1 MNPEDFVEI
10 NGLRFTGGDGHHG
23 FFIDLDG
30 GLVGWD
36 DAPAVR
42 FDAIER
48 AHGDGDHDLSEVL
61 YEARIM
67 TVSGLCH
74 ARSSEELGVF
84 RNRLMAIP
92 TTGVRATVSTFGT
105 TTFADNSATASASKF
120 EVVVPGSIARYQFAR
135 RFSNPRRYGRLN
147 KSTSASD
154 GSFTTSHYGNA
165 RASTRFVVSATS
177 SNTGSRWRITGPG
190 DRSIVVTA
198 PLQPGHPHEY
208 DMFTGQLRID
218 GVLQYGAV
226 EIADSWSIPPG
237 RILNHTVSAS
247 GTGVSVSA
255 LTYDT
260 YI

>member
-10 NGLRFTGGDGHHG
+10 NGLRFRGGDGHHG

-42 FDAIER
+42 FEAVER
-48 AHGDGDHDLSEVL
+48 AHGDGDFNLSEVL
-61 YEARIM
+61 YGPRIM

-120 EVVVPGSIARYQFAR
+120 EVVVPGSIARYQLSR
-135 RFSNPRRYGRLN
+135 RFSNPRRFGSLN
-147 KSTSASD
+147 TVSAAGGD
-154 GSFTTSHYGNA
+154 TAKVSHYGNA
-165 RASTRFVVSATS
+165 PASPVIVTS
-177 SNTGSRWRITGPG
+177 GDDSNGYVINGPG
-190 DRSIVVTA
+190 GRTIEVTIPLVSGQPHSIDLATGQLSIGGVVRFGVFGSA
-198 PLQPGHPHEY
+198 
-208 DMFTGQLRID
+208 DMFTIPAGQLVNVSMTSTSSSSRM
-218 GVLQYGAV
+218 
-226 EIADSWSIPPG
+226 
-237 RILNHTVSAS
+237 TVN
-247 GTGVSVSA
+247 TF
-255 LTYDT
+255 DT
-260 YI
+260 YL